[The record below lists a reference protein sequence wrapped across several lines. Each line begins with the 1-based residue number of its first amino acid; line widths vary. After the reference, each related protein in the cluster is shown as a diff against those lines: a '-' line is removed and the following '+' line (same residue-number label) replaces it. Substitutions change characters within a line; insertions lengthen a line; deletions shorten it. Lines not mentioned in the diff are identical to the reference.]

1 MASPFGRGFDSLQ
14 LHKQENG
21 GHGGNTGE
29 CGKLKGF
36 GERMGKRKVP
46 QNDAKRTKCFTKCFT
61 TFQMFPQKR
70 EVGKQK
76 WGNTLNDDNLK
87 LNVL

>member
-1 MASPFGRGFDSLQ
+1 
-14 LHKQENG
+14 
-21 GHGGNTGE
+21 
-29 CGKLKGF
+29 
-36 GERMGKRKVP
+36 MGKRKVP
-46 QNDAKRTKCFTKCFT
+46 QNDAKQTKCFTKCFT

-87 LNVL
+87 LNEL